1 MRVLLIEDE
10 QHVSSFIK
18 RGLEEHGFRV
28 TQAFDGSVGLKLA
41 SQDDFS
47 IIILDVIM
55 PGMNGIEVCSKLKN
69 ELYIDTPIIM
79 LTALSIA
86 VANLKVSLYFKSLP
100 AMPQELYDSRE
111 G

>member
-1 MRVLLIEDE
+1 MKPGVTGIGSLVLRDEESYYAHRQDSHEFYKNVISPYKALVEMWYIENKSIYVD
-10 QHVSSFIK
+10 IK
-18 RGLEEHGFRV
+18 
-28 TQAFDGSVGLKLA
+28 
-41 SQDDFS
+41 
-47 IIILDVIM
+47 
-55 PGMNGIEVCSKLKN
+55 
-69 ELYIDTPIIM
+69 IIM